1 MCNARYCGKFD
12 DAPMIQ
18 GINTE
23 MTMAAAGVAKS
34 GLLEVLVRDQWCRIL
49 AALDEETLTISLEDG
64 HDINGVSNG
73 NNNDGGNKPN
83 PSSTTPGGNNSNRNN
98 DSIRYSDY
106 MHNLQG
112 SDTIPDSI
120 ANQKRIIRVV
130 KQEVGGLGI
139 SIKGGK
145 ENKMP
150 IIISKI
156 FKGLA
161 ADQTES
167 LYVGDAILSVNGED
181 LRDATHDE
189 AVRLL
194 KRSGKEVT
202 LEGNNHFPFFTS
214 D

>member
-1 MCNARYCGKFD
+1 
-12 DAPMIQ
+12 
-18 GINTE
+18 
-23 MTMAAAGVAKS
+23 MAAAGVAKS

-49 AALDEETLTISLEDG
+49 AALDEESLTISLEDG

-73 NNNDGGNKPN
+73 SNESGNKTSASSSGGGGN
-83 PSSTTPGGNNSNRNN
+83 PGRN

-106 MHNLQG
+106 MHHLQG
-112 SDTIPDSI
+112 SDNIPDAI
-120 ANQKRIIRVV
+120 ANQKRVIRVV

-161 ADQTES
+161 ADLTEA

-189 AVRLL
+189 AVRSL

-202 LEGNNHFPFFTS
+202 LEGKNIWELLNDRLDFHQ
-214 D
+214 DRCH

>member
-1 MCNARYCGKFD
+1 M
-12 DAPMIQ
+12 PMIQ
-18 GINTE
+18 ANVE
-23 MTMAAAGVAKS
+23 MKMAAAGVAKS

-49 AALDEETLTISLEDG
+49 AALDEEALTISLEDG

-73 NNNDGGNKPN
+73 NNDGGNKTN
-83 PSSTTPGGNNSNRNN
+83 SSSAGSGGGSNNSNRNN

-181 LRDATHDE
+181 LRDASHDE

-202 LEGNNHFPFFTS
+202 LEGKPGQMIY
-214 D
+214 